1 MCYMEDS
8 HSIRRTVSP
17 LALGP
22 LWLGKPWLYS
32 WLMGVLTAF
41 VLGHVHEQLCP
52 PGCRNR
58 GDEPLHRSLGQSHAL
73 LLEVPTSPLQ
83 EDLKGGIWCGP
94 GEVGG
99 HSHMEVVPEKPEDR
113 GTQGNMETAKRPW
126 FLVLFLQ
133 CWGPSLSRLGNCS
146 TIELYH
152 QPKGNRVSFVSN
164 VKTTKAAFLYSC
176 KEAEMAH

>member
-73 LLEVPTSPLQ
+73 LLKVPTSPLQ

-113 GTQGNMETAKRPW
+113 GTQGNMETAKWPC
-126 FLVLFLQ
+126 FLVLFLSYFETRSVVAGDDLELVIFMLKSFPQ
-133 CWGPSLSRLGNCS
+133 AQIQGSLPNGSAS
-146 TIELYH
+146 I
-152 QPKGNRVSFVSN
+152 
-164 VKTTKAAFLYSC
+164 
-176 KEAEMAH
+176 